1 MEHGDI
7 NMCLDGNPF
16 IYTTEDL
23 LKNLTFSSSKCA
35 PFKFEHYA
43 ILKRLS
49 NGMVQKAIDPASWDE
64 LRKFNFKID
73 RLTGYITN
81 IFEYEFV
88 VLDHNLSE
96 VHVLN
101 AESKILLGQLNVSI
115 NGDDPTVI
123 SITVTTPTTTNRHLQ

>member
-7 NMCLDGNPF
+7 NMCLDDGPF
-16 IYTTEDL
+16 VYTTEDL
-23 LKNLTFSSSKCA
+23 LKNLTFSSGKCA

-49 NGMVQKAIDPASWDE
+49 NGILHKAIDASVLDE
-64 LRKFNFKID
+64 LKKFNFKID

-88 VLDHNLSE
+88 VLDHDLSV
-96 VHVLN
+96 VHVVN
-101 AESKILLGQLNVSI
+101 AESKIKLGHLNVSI
-115 NGDDPTVI
+115 NSNDPTLLL
-123 SITVTTPTTTNRHLQ
+123 ITATADRYLK